1 MRFSIIIP
9 TYNRA
14 AFLPK
19 AIESVLNQTYTDW
32 ELIIVD
38 DGSTDNTKDVVSQYS
53 DSRITYIYQENAER
67 SVARNNGI
75 AHSVGEYVLFLDSDD
90 YYLSNFLVDLNSE
103 IEKNG
108 NVPYLYF
115 LHHLLI
121 EHEGQQRPF
130 AKLLPNYETNIVKYL
145 FDEFRDIGVWQVA
158 IAKIFFEKNKFDARF
173 SLWED
178 THLFFRL
185 LAQYPYK
192 QSGVQGYVAVQHEQS
207 TVIVGSRQVKMADVE
222 RYISAINDLENNYW
236 NLFSNYLTEKDFQ
249 NYRDSK
255 LNMYLYM
262 ARTNCQFDVAYSI
275 AKLMLKN
282 RFSLRNVVTCLKL
295 VVHQMIGK

>member
-1 MRFSIIIP
+1 MKFSIVIP

-14 AFLPK
+14 VFLPK
-19 AIESVLNQTYTDW
+19 AIESVLAQTFADW

-67 SVARNNGI
+67 SAARNKGI
-75 AHSVGEYVLFLDSDD
+75 THSVGEYVLFLDSDD
-90 YYLSNFLVDLNSE
+90 YYLPNFLADLHSE
-103 IEKNG
+103 IEKN
-108 NVPYLYF
+108 NNKLCLYF
-115 LHHLLI
+115 HNALI
-121 EHEGQQRPF
+121 ESNGKQRQF
-130 AKLLPNYETNIVKYL
+130 AEPLPNGEKNIIKFL
-145 FDEFRDIGVWQVA
+145 FDNFCVIGVCQAA
-158 IAKIFFEKNKFDARF
+158 IARCFLAENMFDTRF

-192 QSGVQGYVAVQHEQS
+192 QTNVQGYVAVQHEQS
-207 TVIVGSRQVKMADVE
+207 TVIAGSRQVKMTDVE
-222 RYISAINDLENNYW
+222 RYMSAINDLENNYR
-236 NLFSNYLTEKDFQ
+236 NLFSKCLEKKDFK

-262 ARTNCQFDVAYSI
+262 ARTNRQYGVAYSI

-282 RFSLRNVVTCLKL
+282 RLSLKNVVTCLKL
-295 VVHQMIGK
+295 VAHNIIGR

>member
-19 AIESVLNQTYTDW
+19 AIESVLSQTFTDW

-53 DSRITYIYQENAER
+53 DSRITYIYQKNAER
-67 SVARNNGI
+67 SAARNNGI
-75 AHSVGEYVLFLDSDD
+75 THSVGEYVLFLDSDD
-90 YYLSNFLVDLNSE
+90 YYLSNFLEDLNSE

-108 NVPYLYF
+108 NESCLYF
-115 LHHLLI
+115 HNVLI
-121 EHEGQQRPF
+121 EHDGKQQPF
-130 AKLLPNYETNIVKYL
+130 ADPLPNEEKNILNFL
-145 FDEFRDIGVWQVA
+145 FNESRVIGVCQAA
-158 IAKIFFEKNKFDARF
+158 IAKCFLAENMFDTRF

-185 LAQYPYK
+185 LAQYPYR
-192 QSGVQGYVAVQHEQS
+192 QLNAQGYVAVQHEQS
-207 TVIVGSRQVKMADVE
+207 TVIAGSRQVKMTDVE
-222 RYISAINDLENNYW
+222 RYMLAINDLEKNYC
-236 NLFSNYLTEKDFQ
+236 NLFSKYLAKKDFK

-262 ARTNCQFDVAYSI
+262 ARTNRQYGVAYNV

-282 RFSLRNVVTCLKL
+282 RLSLKNVVTCMKL
-295 VVHQMIGK
+295 VAHNIIGR

>member
-19 AIESVLNQTYTDW
+19 AIGSVLAQSFSDW

-38 DGSTDNTKDVVSQYS
+38 DGSTDNTKDVVAQYS
-53 DSRITYIYQENAER
+53 DSRITYIFQQNAER
-67 SVARNNGI
+67 SAARNKGI

-90 YYLSNFLVDLNSE
+90 YYLSNFLADLNLE
-103 IEKNG
+103 IRKNNNKPCLYFHNALIESNGKQRQFAEPLPNGEKNI
-108 NVPYLYF
+108 LKF
-115 LHHLLI
+115 
-121 EHEGQQRPF
+121 
-130 AKLLPNYETNIVKYL
+130 L
-145 FDEFRDIGVWQVA
+145 FDNFRVIGVWQA
-158 IAKIFFEKNKFDARF
+158 ATARCFFAENMFDARF

-192 QSGVQGYVAVQHEQS
+192 QTNVQGYVAVQHEQS
-207 TVIVGSRQVKMADVE
+207 TVIAGSRQVKMTDVE
-222 RYISAINDLENNYW
+222 RYMSAINDLEENYW
-236 NLFSNYLTEKDFQ
+236 NLFSKYLTKYDFQ
-249 NYRDSK
+249 YYRDSK

-262 ARTNCQFDVAYSI
+262 ARTNGQFGVAYSI

-282 RFSLRNVVTCLKL
+282 RFSLKNVVTCMKL
-295 VVHQMIGK
+295 VAHNIIGR

>member
-19 AIESVLNQTYTDW
+19 AIGSVLAQSFSDW

-38 DGSTDNTKDVVSQYS
+38 DGSTDNTKDVVAQYS
-53 DSRITYIYQENAER
+53 DSRITYIFQQNAER
-67 SVARNNGI
+67 SAARNKGI

-90 YYLSNFLVDLNSE
+90 YYLSNFLADLNLE
-103 IEKNG
+103 IRKNNNKPCLYFHNALIESNGKQRQFAEPLPNGEKNI
-108 NVPYLYF
+108 LKF
-115 LHHLLI
+115 
-121 EHEGQQRPF
+121 
-130 AKLLPNYETNIVKYL
+130 L
-145 FDEFRDIGVWQVA
+145 FDNFRVIGVCQA
-158 IAKIFFEKNKFDARF
+158 ATARCFFAENMFDTRF

-185 LAQYPYK
+185 LAQYPYR
-192 QSGVQGYVAVQHEQS
+192 QLNAQGYVAVQHEQS
-207 TVIVGSRQVKMADVE
+207 TVIAGSRKVKMTDVE
-222 RYISAINDLENNYW
+222 RYMSAINDLENNYW
-236 NLFSNYLTEKDFQ
+236 ILFSKYLAKKDFK

-262 ARTNCQFDVAYSI
+262 ARINCQYGVAYNV

-282 RFSLRNVVTCLKL
+282 RLSLKNVVTCLKL
-295 VVHQMIGK
+295 VAHNIIG

>member
-1 MRFSIIIP
+1 MRFSVVIP

-14 AFLPK
+14 DFLPK
-19 AIESVLNQTYTDW
+19 AIESVLAQTFADW

-67 SVARNNGI
+67 SAARNNGI

-90 YYLSNFLVDLNSE
+90 YYLSNFLADLNSE

-108 NVPYLYF
+108 NESCLYF
-115 LHHLLI
+115 HNVLI
-121 EHEGQQRPF
+121 EHDGKQRPF
-130 AKLLPNYETNIVKYL
+130 AKPLPNGEKNILNFL
-145 FDEFRDIGVWQVA
+145 FNESRVIGVCQAA
-158 IAKIFFEKNKFDARF
+158 IAKCFLAENLFDIRF

-185 LAQYPYK
+185 LAQYPFK
-192 QSGVQGYVAVQHEQS
+192 QSSVQGYVAVQHELS
-207 TVIVGSRQVKMADVE
+207 TVIAGSKQVKMTDVE

-255 LNMYLYM
+255 LNMYLYV
-262 ARTNCQFDVAYSI
+262 ALTNCQYNEAYSV

-282 RFSLRNVVTCLKL
+282 RFSFKNVVTCLKL

>member
-1 MRFSIIIP
+1 MRFSIVIP

-14 AFLPK
+14 DFLPK
-19 AIESVLNQTYTDW
+19 AIESVLAQTFADW

-38 DGSTDNTKDVVSQYS
+38 DGSTDNTKEVVSQYS

-67 SVARNNGI
+67 SAARNNGI
-75 AHSVGEYVLFLDSDD
+75 THSVGEYVLFLDSDD
-90 YYLSNFLVDLNSE
+90 YYLSNFLNDLNQA
-103 IEKNG
+103 ITDNG
-108 NVPYLYF
+108 NEPCLYF
-115 LHHLLI
+115 HNALI
-121 EHEGQQRPF
+121 EHDGKQRQF
-130 AKLLPNYETNIVKYL
+130 AEPLPNGERNIIKYL
-145 FDEFRDIGVWQVA
+145 FDGSRVIGVCQAA
-158 IAKIFFEKNKFDARF
+158 IARCFLDENMFDTRF

-192 QSGVQGYVAVQHEQS
+192 QSSVQGYVAVQHEQS
-207 TVIVGSRQVKMADVE
+207 TVIAGSRQVKMKDVE
-222 RYISAINDLENNYW
+222 RYMSAINDLENNYG
-236 NLFSNYLTEKDFQ
+236 NLFSKYLTERDFQ

-262 ARTNCQFDVAYSI
+262 ARTNGQYGVSYSI

-295 VVHQMIGK
+295 IVHQMIGK

>member
-19 AIESVLNQTYTDW
+19 AIESVLSQTFTDW

-67 SVARNNGI
+67 SAARNNGI

-90 YYLSNFLVDLNSE
+90 YYLSSFLADLNSE
-103 IEKNG
+103 IEKNE
-108 NVPYLYF
+108 NVPCLYF
-115 LHHLLI
+115 HNVLI
-121 EHEGQQRPF
+121 EHNGKQQPF
-130 AKLLPNYETNIVKYL
+130 AELLPNGEKNILKFL
-145 FDEFRDIGVWQVA
+145 FAKSRVIGVWQTP
-158 IAKIFFEKNKFDARF
+158 ITRDFLCGNLFDARF

-178 THLFFRL
+178 THLLFRL

-192 QSGVQGYVAVQHEQS
+192 QTNVQGYVAVQHEQS
-207 TVIVGSRQVKMADVE
+207 TVIAGSRQVKMTDVE
-222 RYISAINDLENNYW
+222 RYMSAINDLEENYW
-236 NLFSNYLTEKDFQ
+236 NLFSKYLTKYDFQ
-249 NYRDSK
+249 YYRDSK

-262 ARTNCQFDVAYSI
+262 ARTNSQFGVAYSI

-282 RFSLRNVVTCLKL
+282 RFSLKNVVTCMKL
-295 VVHQMIGK
+295 VAHNIIGR

>member
-19 AIESVLNQTYTDW
+19 AISSVLAQSFADW

-38 DGSTDNTKDVVSQYS
+38 DGSTDNTKDIVSQYS
-53 DSRITYIYQENAER
+53 DSRISYIYQENAER
-67 SVARNNGI
+67 SAARNKGI

-90 YYLSNFLVDLNSE
+90 YYLSNFLNDLNQA
-103 IEKNG
+103 ITDNG
-108 NVPYLYF
+108 NEPCLYF
-115 LHHLLI
+115 HNALI
-121 EHEGQQRPF
+121 EHNGEQRLF
-130 AKLLPNYETNIVKYL
+130 AEPLPNGERNIIKYL
-145 FDEFRDIGVWQVA
+145 FGGSQVIGVCQAA
-158 IAKIFFEKNKFDARF
+158 IARCFLAENVFDIRF

-185 LAQYPYK
+185 FAKYPYK
-192 QSGVQGYVAVQHEQS
+192 QSNVQGYVAVQHEQS
-207 TVIVGSRQVKMADVE
+207 TVIAGSRLVKMTDVE
-222 RYISAINDLENNYW
+222 RYMSAINDLENNYW
-236 NLFSNYLTEKDFQ
+236 ILFSKYLAKKDFK

-262 ARTNCQFDVAYSI
+262 ARINCQYGVAYNV

-282 RFSLRNVVTCLKL
+282 RLSLKNVVTCLNL
-295 VVHQMIGK
+295 VAHNIIGR

>member
-19 AIESVLNQTYTDW
+19 AIESVLAQTFADW

-67 SVARNNGI
+67 SAARNNGI
-75 AHSVGEYVLFLDSDD
+75 THSVGEYVLFLDSDD
-90 YYLSNFLVDLNSE
+90 YYLSNFLADLNLE
-103 IEKNG
+103 IRKNNNKPCLYFHNALIESNGKQRQFAEPLPNGEKNI
-108 NVPYLYF
+108 
-115 LHHLLI
+115 LI
-121 EHEGQQRPF
+121 F
-130 AKLLPNYETNIVKYL
+130 L
-145 FDEFRDIGVWQVA
+145 FDNFRVIGVCQA
-158 IAKIFFEKNKFDARF
+158 ATARCFFAENMFDTRF

-185 LAQYPYK
+185 LAQYPYR
-192 QSGVQGYVAVQHEQS
+192 QLNAQGYVAVQHEQS
-207 TVIVGSRQVKMADVE
+207 TVIAGSKQVKIADVE
-222 RYISAINDLENNYW
+222 RYMSAIADLEENYW
-236 NLFSNYLTEKDFQ
+236 PLFSKFVTKNDFR
-249 NYRDSK
+249 NYRDAK

-262 ARTNCQFDVAYSI
+262 ARINSQFDVTYSVARMLI
-275 AKLMLKN
+275 KNKLSFK
-282 RFSLRNVVTCLKL
+282 NVVTCLKL
-295 VVHQMIGK
+295 PVHQIVKK

>member
-38 DGSTDNTKDVVSQYS
+38 DGSTDNTKKVVSQYG

-67 SVARNNGI
+67 SAARNNGI
-75 AHSVGEYVLFLDSDD
+75 THSVGEYVLFLDSDD
-90 YYLSNFLVDLNSE
+90 YYLSNFLADLNLE
-103 IEKNG
+103 IRKNNNKPCLYFHNALIESNGKQRQFAEPLPNGEKNI
-108 NVPYLYF
+108 LKF
-115 LHHLLI
+115 
-121 EHEGQQRPF
+121 
-130 AKLLPNYETNIVKYL
+130 L
-145 FDEFRDIGVWQVA
+145 FDNFRVIGVWQA
-158 IAKIFFEKNKFDARF
+158 ATARCFFAENMFDTRF

-185 LAQYPYK
+185 LAQYPYR
-192 QSGVQGYVAVQHEQS
+192 QLNAQGYVAVQHEQS
-207 TVIVGSRQVKMADVE
+207 TVIAGSRKVKMTDVE
-222 RYISAINDLENNYW
+222 RYMLAINDLENNYR
-236 NLFSNYLTEKDFQ
+236 NLFSKCLVKKDFK

-262 ARTNCQFDVAYSI
+262 ARTNRQYGVAYSI

-282 RFSLRNVVTCLKL
+282 RLSLKNVVTCLKL
-295 VVHQMIGK
+295 VAHNIIGR

>member
-19 AIESVLNQTYTDW
+19 AIGSVLAQSFSDW

-38 DGSTDNTKDVVSQYS
+38 DGSTDNTKDVVAQYS
-53 DSRITYIYQENAER
+53 DSRITYIFQQNAER
-67 SVARNNGI
+67 SAARNKGI

-90 YYLSNFLVDLNSE
+90 YYLSNFLADLNLE
-103 IEKNG
+103 IRKNNNKPCLYFHNALIESNGKQRQFAEPLPNGEKNI
-108 NVPYLYF
+108 
-115 LHHLLI
+115 LI
-121 EHEGQQRPF
+121 F
-130 AKLLPNYETNIVKYL
+130 L
-145 FDEFRDIGVWQVA
+145 FDNFRVIGVCQA
-158 IAKIFFEKNKFDARF
+158 ATARCFFAENMFDTRF

-185 LAQYPYK
+185 LAQFSFK
-192 QSGVQGYVAVQHEQS
+192 QLSVQGYVAVQHEQS
-207 TVIVGSRQVKMADVE
+207 TVIAGSRQVKMADVE
-222 RYISAINDLENNYW
+222 RYILAINDLESNYW
-236 NLFSNYLTEKDFQ
+236 NLFSKYLTEKDFQ

-262 ARTNCQFDVAYSI
+262 ARTNCQYDVAYSI
-275 AKLMLKN
+275 AKLVLKN
-282 RFSLRNVVTCLKL
+282 RFSLKNVVTCLKL
-295 VVHQMIGK
+295 VVHKIIGR

>member
-1 MRFSIIIP
+1 MRFSIVIP

-14 AFLPK
+14 DFLPK
-19 AIESVLNQTYTDW
+19 AIESVLAQTFADW

-38 DGSTDNTKDVVSQYS
+38 DGSTDNTKEVVSLYS

-67 SVARNNGI
+67 SAARNNGM

-90 YYLSNFLVDLNSE
+90 YYLSDFLAELNSE

-108 NVPYLYF
+108 NESCLYF
-115 LHHLLI
+115 HNVLV
-121 EHEGQQRPF
+121 EHDGKQRPF
-130 AKLLPNYETNIVKYL
+130 AEPLPNGEKNILNFL
-145 FDEFRDIGVWQVA
+145 FNESRVIGVWQAV
-158 IAKIFFEKNKFDARF
+158 IARCFLAENMFDTRI

-185 LAQYPYK
+185 LAQFPFK
-192 QSGVQGYVAVQHEQS
+192 QLSVQGYVAVQHEQS
-207 TVIVGSRQVKMADVE
+207 TVIAGSRQVKMADVE
-222 RYISAINDLENNYW
+222 RYILAINDLESNYW
-236 NLFSNYLTEKDFQ
+236 NLFSKYLTEKDFQ

-262 ARTNCQFDVAYSI
+262 ARTNCQYDVAYSI
-275 AKLMLKN
+275 AKLVLKN
-282 RFSLRNVVTCLKL
+282 RFSLKNVVTCLKL
-295 VVHQMIGK
+295 VVHKIIGR

>member
-14 AFLPK
+14 DFLPK
-19 AIESVLNQTYTDW
+19 AIESVLGQTFVDW

-38 DGSTDNTKDVVSQYS
+38 DGSTDNTKEVVSQYS

-67 SVARNNGI
+67 SAARNKGI

-90 YYLSNFLVDLNSE
+90 YYLYNFLNDLNLV
-103 IEKNG
+103 ITDNG
-108 NVPYLYF
+108 NEPCLYF
-115 LHHLLI
+115 HNALI
-121 EHEGQQRPF
+121 EHNGKQRQF
-130 AKLLPNYETNIVKYL
+130 AEPLPNGEKNILKFL
-145 FDEFRDIGVWQVA
+145 FDNFRVIGVCQAA
-158 IAKIFFEKNKFDARF
+158 IARCFLAENMFDTRF

-185 LAQYPYK
+185 LAHYPYR
-192 QSGVQGYVAVQHEQS
+192 QLNVQGYVAVQHEQS
-207 TVIVGSRQVKMADVE
+207 TVIAGSRKVKMTDVE
-222 RYISAINDLENNYW
+222 RYMSAINDLENNYW
-236 NLFSNYLTEKDFQ
+236 EHFSKYLAKKDFE

-262 ARTNCQFDVAYSI
+262 ARTNSQFGVAYSI

-282 RFSLRNVVTCLKL
+282 RLSLKNVVTCLKL
-295 VVHQMIGK
+295 VAHNIIGR

>member
-1 MRFSIIIP
+1 MKFSIIIP

-19 AIESVLNQTYTDW
+19 AISSVLAQSFSDW

-38 DGSTDNTKDVVSQYS
+38 DGSTDNTKDVVAQYS
-53 DSRITYIYQENAER
+53 DSRITYIFQQNAER
-67 SVARNNGI
+67 SAARNNGI
-75 AHSVGEYVLFLDSDD
+75 THSVGEYVLFLDSDD
-90 YYLSNFLVDLNSE
+90 YYLSNFLADLNLE
-103 IEKNG
+103 IRKNNNKPCLYFHNALIERIGKQRQFAEPLPNGEKNI
-108 NVPYLYF
+108 LKF
-115 LHHLLI
+115 
-121 EHEGQQRPF
+121 
-130 AKLLPNYETNIVKYL
+130 L
-145 FDEFRDIGVWQVA
+145 FDNFRVIGVWQA
-158 IAKIFFEKNKFDARF
+158 ATARCFFAENMFDTRF

-185 LAQYPYK
+185 LAQYPYR
-192 QSGVQGYVAVQHEQS
+192 QLNAQGYVAVQHEQS
-207 TVIVGSRQVKMADVE
+207 TVIAGSRQVKMKDVE
-222 RYISAINDLENNYW
+222 RYMSAINDLENNYG
-236 NLFSNYLTEKDFQ
+236 NLFSKYLTERDFQ

-262 ARTNCQFDVAYSI
+262 ARTNGQYGVSYSI

-295 VVHQMIGK
+295 IVHQMIGK